1 MKKIYLFCSAG
12 MSTSLL
18 VSKMRE
24 AAKQMNYD
32 AEIIAY
38 AVSEIDRFGPQADI
52 ILLGP
57 QVRFKLKAVEA
68 KFPNKPVLLMDV
80 MDYGR
85 LNGENVMKTVR
96 KAFGD

>member
-18 VSKMRE
+18 VAKMRE
-24 AAKQMNYD
+24 VAKQMNYD

-38 AVSEIDRFGPQADI
+38 AVSEIDRYGANADI

-57 QVRFKLKAVEA
+57 QVRFKLKSIEA
-68 KFPNKPVLLMDV
+68 KFPNIPVRLMDIQ
-80 MDYGR
+80 DYGR
-85 LNGENVMKTVR
+85 INGENIIKTV
-96 KAFGD
+96 KKVLGD